1 MIDLYTY
8 LGDDDDID
16 ILVVA
21 VSEVSLHSNDLQ
33 VFCSFLCSHHQA
45 YKQEKNLG
53 FISCTLAGSGKP
65 IHSYTC
71 YNYFFLKTLS

>member
-45 YKQEKNLG
+45 YLQG
-53 FISCTLAGSGKP
+53 I
-65 IHSYTC
+65 IWV
-71 YNYFFLKTLS
+71 LSAVRYSLYHGRLR